1 MENMLNQW
9 IADHGIKPL
18 AAEEEMN
25 LSLMINNNRRLQK
38 KLEWY
43 HRKPGE
49 AEEAFADESRMARE
63 TLVTHTMPLGIGYAR
78 KYASRYPEISLTCED
93 LEQEAFLG
101 IMHAAEL
108 YSPDE
113 GTKFSTYAVF
123 WIEQYI
129 RRAIEDKGYVIRKP
143 ASAYSRLRSIGRC
156 GRNATTEEIAEKT
169 GLSRT
174 EITFLRRTASM
185 LTVSLERGFAGEDGE
200 DSMHEEIPDP
210 TDFREMAE
218 DNLLRQQL
226 RAIIRSIPDKNRRT
240 VMEMHLGMNQS
251 GTCFSNR
258 QISAALGIKLS
269 EVTGIIS
276 RTERELVR
284 WNALAGLPLAE

>member
-9 IADHGIKPL
+9 IADNGIRPL
-18 AAEEEMN
+18 KAEEEMN
-25 LSLMINNNRRLQK
+25 LALMINNNRRLQK
-38 KLEWY
+38 KLKWY
-43 HRKPGE
+43 SREPGE
-49 AEEAFADESRMARE
+49 AEEAFENESREAYE
-63 TLVTHTMPLGIGYAR
+63 ALVTHMMPLGIGYAR

-143 ASAYSRLRSIGRC
+143 ASAFSRIRKIKKC
-156 GRNATTEEIAEKT
+156 GRDASPDEIAEKT
-169 GLSRT
+169 GLSKT
-174 EITFLRRTASM
+174 EITFLRRTAGM
-185 LTVSLERGFAGEDGE
+185 LTISLERGFTGDDGEDG
-200 DSMHEEIPDP
+200 MHEDIPDP
-210 TDFREMAE
+210 TDFRGMAE

-226 RAIIRSIPDKNRRT
+226 HAIIRSIPDKNRRT

-258 QISAALGIKLS
+258 QISSALGIKLS
-269 EVTGIIS
+269 DVTGIIS
-276 RTERELVR
+276 RTEKELVR
-284 WNALAGLPLAE
+284 WNALSGIPLAD